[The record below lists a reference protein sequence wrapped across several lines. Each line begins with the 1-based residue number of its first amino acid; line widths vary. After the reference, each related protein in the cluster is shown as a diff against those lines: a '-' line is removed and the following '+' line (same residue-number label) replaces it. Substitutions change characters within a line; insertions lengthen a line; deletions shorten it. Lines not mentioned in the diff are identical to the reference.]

1 MCYMV
6 GMDEDQSIQFHV
18 RLPRSLFT
26 ALEDYWRDQRLRS
39 RSDALRE
46 LLSRALEAEPQRPPL
61 RFGVDTDSWAPGG
74 EPPEPAAQPERKREA
89 KR

>member
-6 GMDEDQSIQFHV
+6 GMNDDHSIQFHV

-26 ALEDYWRDQRLRS
+26 ALEDYWRDRRLAS

-46 LLSRALEAEPQRPPL
+46 LLSRALDAEPQDAPP
-61 RFGVDTDSWAPGG
+61 
-74 EPPEPAAQPERKREA
+74 QPRKREA
-89 KR
+89 